1 MGHMGRG
8 NAMVEEQLTW
18 QSTSGNADAHRGRYQ
33 EEASRSVPG
42 ETSMNE
48 KLETWEQEGG
58 MGAKLRALGESV
70 STE

>member
-8 NAMVEEQLTW
+8 NAMAEKQLTW
-18 QSTSGNADAHRGRYQ
+18 QSTNGNADAHRGRYQ

-48 KLETWEQEGG
+48 KLETREQEGG
-58 MGAKLRALGESV
+58 MGAKPRVLGESV
-70 STE
+70 SMQ